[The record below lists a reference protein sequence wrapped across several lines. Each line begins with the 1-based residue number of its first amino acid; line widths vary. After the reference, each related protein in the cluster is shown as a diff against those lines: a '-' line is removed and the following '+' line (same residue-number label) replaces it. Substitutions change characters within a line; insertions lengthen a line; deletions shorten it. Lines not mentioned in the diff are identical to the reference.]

1 MRMAYLGMLS
11 TVFNWVF
18 NRLLAPFIKFLS
30 VILSAIFEWIFNWIL
45 QPLLIGVFKYLL
57 PWVIE
62 LFVDL
67 ISGILY
73 SIMTT
78 ACEILDY
85 LQEIF
90 YIFGGAQNVIV
101 KGATEADNRAMPL
114 LDALFLRPEIN
125 RMFIILASVGF
136 GLAFI
141 FAIIAVVKST
151 IDLDFE
157 GKRPVSA
164 VLRSLFKSILSFLLI
179 NLGVLFVLNVSG
191 VVLNAI
197 NQSTSANDTSLG
209 RIVFCVATL
218 NASKN
223 PKENIDEI
231 DASKNI
237 IDDTNRK
244 LFYYKNIENAKDYR
258 DSDDVEDY
266 FHIYDFDFFTAIV
279 VMVFLLV
286 VLASTAIVFVQR
298 IFEIL
303 ILYLVSPFFVAT
315 MPLDDGEKFKKW
327 KEMFIAKVFGGYGS
341 VLAMNLFLILVPIIM
356 GNSIDWGQKSAEG
369 TFIFKLLFL
378 CGGAYAITKIGPMI
392 TTLLNWQAGQAES
405 ATSGM
410 VGGAIGGAAVSF
422 AMKGAHAA
430 LSGTAGAL
438 ASPFRKNPERTKLAD
453 QKFKAMQKAGAK
465 EGDDKIDPKDYQG
478 ADAENDAKDDNDFY
492 GLDPKG
498 SGDEKGDGGAK
509 GAGGAKDASGDN
521 KKDAKGEGASTN
533 GESSDNKNDQLGG
546 SEDKG
551 ADGKGESQ
559 SDESNGLQNESGEA
573 SGEESNENA
582 QLDNQGNESADGE
595 QQGGEEAQQ
604 GESQEDKQEGLE
616 NKDGL
621 ENQGDN
627 KEGAQDNAADIKDKD
642 GQAKDDKQ
650 GADKAAADKKAEA
663 GDTRWAVSKK
673 FDKLMNF
680 AHRVL
685 PLKRAKDGS
694 YSVGLLGFRV
704 NYDKNGERVGVK
716 FPFVSCKGKNG
727 SYKVDSWNIPG
738 IIKFS
743 RVGAGNGKDGEF
755 KLSSIP
761 LFGVK
766 RYEDKN
772 GKMQTSSAF
781 GFQQQKGKD
790 GKMHFTS
797 GPFGLFKR
805 SAAPDGTFHMDGLM
819 GMKIG
824 RKYNNV
830 TGQYETNGV
839 RIGNMIFGGVDP
851 YSKSTPKEASMGIQG
866 AGDKASEGNK
876 STAKDTD
883 KKK

>member
-11 TVFNWVF
+11 TIFNWVF

-78 ACEILDY
+78 ACELLDY

-101 KGATEADNRAMPL
+101 KGATEAENRAMPL

-125 RMFIILASVGF
+125 RMFIILVSIGF

-141 FAIIAVVKST
+141 FAIIAVVKSS

-179 NLGVLFVLNVSG
+179 NLGVLFVLNISG
-191 VVLNAI
+191 IVLNAI

-223 PKENIDEI
+223 PNENIDKI

-341 VLAMNLFLILVPIIM
+341 VLAMNLFLVLVPIIM

-438 ASPFRKNPERTKLAD
+438 ASPFRKDPERTKLAD

-465 EGDDKIDPKDYQG
+465 EGDDKLDSKDYEG
-478 ADAENDAKDDNDFY
+478 KDAESDAKDDNEFY
-492 GLDPKG
+492 GLDPKENE
-498 SGDEKGDGGAK
+498 DE
-509 GAGGAKDASGDN
+509 
-521 KKDAKGEGASTN
+521 
-533 GESSDNKNDQLGG
+533 
-546 SEDKG
+546 KG
-551 ADGKGESQ
+551 ADGDKAADGDKKDGDGKDNKADIDGGDKKEAADGAAG
-559 SDESNGLQNESGEA
+559 DEQKD
-573 SGEESNENA
+573 NENN
-582 QLDNQGNESADGE
+582 QLE
-595 QQGGEEAQQ
+595 
-604 GESQEDKQEGLE
+604 
-616 NKDGL
+616 
-621 ENQGDN
+621 GDN
-627 KEGAQDNAADIKDKD
+627 KEAAEGDNKADQLDEKSGEGADADGKE
-642 GQAKDDKQ
+642 GL
-650 GADKAAADKKAEA
+650 DKAAADQKAEA
-663 GDTRWAVSKK
+663 GDNRWAVSKK

-704 NYDKNGERVGVK
+704 NYDKNGDRVGVK

-738 IIKFS
+738 VIKFS
-743 RVGAGNGKDGEF
+743 RAGAGNGKDGEF

-772 GKMQTSSAF
+772 GNMQTSSAF
-781 GFQQQKGKD
+781 GFHQQKGKD
-790 GKMHFTS
+790 GNMHFTS

-805 SAAPDGTFHMDGLM
+805 SAAPDGTFHVDSLM
-819 GMKIG
+819 GMKVG
-824 RKYNNV
+824 RKYNSV

-851 YSKSTPKEASMGIQG
+851 YKKSEPKEASMGVAG
-866 AGDKASEGNK
+866 ASGAEKK
-876 STAKDTD
+876 D
-883 KKK
+883 KK